1 MWKKE
6 GINDVVPDIEGISN
20 EMEEVDVEKDALMFG
35 LYGLDRKEVVTGL
48 ESLNI
53 PEITRN
59 NIFRKFGG
67 AQIGRQA

>member
-1 MWKKE
+1 M
-6 GINDVVPDIEGISN
+6 DA
-20 EMEEVDVEKDALMFG
+20 EKDALMFE

-59 NIFRKFGG
+59 NIFRKFDG
-67 AQIGRQA
+67 ANAM